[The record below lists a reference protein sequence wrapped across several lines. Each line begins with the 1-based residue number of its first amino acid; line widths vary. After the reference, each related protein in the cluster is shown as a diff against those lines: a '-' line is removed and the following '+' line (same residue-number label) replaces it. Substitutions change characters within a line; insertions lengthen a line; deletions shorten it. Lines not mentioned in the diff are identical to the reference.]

1 MSKKPAN
8 EHVLGVLYDIVN
20 ADGKTVL
27 VCTATE
33 PMRSSYRRTFAGG
46 GQMFLKDRHAYTA
59 KLVRVWLGN
68 AGVLD
73 EMRCD
78 RAMTLLKQGHP
89 VQNALSDVISL
100 GQRTKYAM
108 VQGRFTVY
116 ELRHNETNELKLI
129 SIADASR
136 NLADCVRQHFVVDGL
151 VDEKEYAAYTV
162 TMRRDVVGTLAQA
175 DALAAMWQRLA
186 DVGRRPR
193 KLIFML
199 NDDIVEPVDLPH
211 KNLVYAIEDDHG
223 KVWFVGVEKHA
234 MSDQWFADLVASRR
248 AEVDHSVY
256 YVVRVL
262 AVHDDASIAYADMK
276 SWVNTLCP
284 VSSGVRGVAATD
296 LTDDERAAYVH
307 RTTTAATNR
316 MCRRAVRCVNTG
328 VVYAGITQAARVL
341 KLSPRAILHNVEGK
355 TSAMGDMV
363 FEYAEPEQPASEVM
377 CRGCG
382 EYMAVDKIENV
393 DNYAL
398 CVDCAKLLRKFNV

>member
-20 ADGKTVL
+20 TDEKTVL

-151 VDEKEYAAYTV
+151 VDEKEYAAYSV
-162 TMRRDVVGTLAQA
+162 TMQRDVVGTLAQA
-175 DALAAMWQRLA
+175 DALAAMWRRLA
-186 DVGRRPR
+186 EAGRRPR
-193 KLIFML
+193 QLVFML
-199 NDDIVEPVDLPH
+199 NDKVIEPVDLPRKH
-211 KNLVYAIEDDHG
+211 LVYAIEDDRG
-223 KVWFVGVEKHA
+223 KVWFVGVEKRI
-234 MSDQWFADLVASRR
+234 MGDQWFADLVATRR
-248 AEVDHSVY
+248 AEVDDSTY
-256 YVVRVL
+256 YVIRVL
-262 AVHDDASIAYADMK
+262 AVHDDQSTAYADMK
-276 SWVNTLCP
+276 TWVNKLHP
-284 VSSGVRGVAATD
+284 VNSAVRGVAATD
-296 LTDDERAAYVH
+296 LTDEERAEYIR
-307 RTTTAATNR
+307 RTTSAATER
-316 MCRRAVRCVNTG
+316 MCRRAIRCLDTG
-328 VVYAGITQAARVL
+328 EVYGGITQAARTL
-341 KLSPRAILHNVEGK
+341 KLSPKILMNVVDGK
-355 TSAMGDMV
+355 QVSVNNMR
-363 FEYAEPEQPASEVM
+363 FEYAEPEPIKMEFACEA
-377 CRGCG
+377 CG
-382 EYMAVDKIENV
+382 EWRQIADRVVVEQHELC
-393 DNYAL
+393 DN
-398 CVDCAKLLRKFNV
+398 CAKLLQG